1 MGGGGVL
8 RITIFKMPSPKLA
21 SRRGLIPDII
31 SMVVIIGREFNGVLV
46 SGIIAMK
53 QTIAIDSP
61 CGYPSSLKIL
71 TVISSATPSPNIRI
85 PVIARA
91 ISRKNCTNV
100 SNLRKTGGVGE
111 TYSKPISNVDGPV
124 VLLWVPH
131 VLVDIWKHAVA
142 SPRRHQ
148 EPETQRNCPPCLW

>member
-1 MGGGGVL
+1 
-8 RITIFKMPSPKLA
+8 MPSPKLA

-100 SNLRKTGGVGE
+100 SNLGKTGGIRG
-111 TYSKPISNVDGPV
+111 NV
-124 VLLWVPH
+124 
-131 VLVDIWKHAVA
+131 
-142 SPRRHQ
+142 Q
-148 EPETQRNCPPCLW
+148 